1 MIIRCNRARDQ
12 PKVQSIHHFNHS
24 ISNTNFTNYER
35 INTMK
40 NLKKAFALLLALVLC
55 LSVPVG
61 VSAAT
66 VEDATIDTTRTGSMT
81 IYKYDLT
88 NAEKD
93 GVWDSSYV
101 STGVYDQAGVVD
113 ILSGNRDGDN
123 DNQSDLGNGQQSYGY
138 AINGVEFSYL
148 KIADIV
154 QFSESTDDNRTNSH
168 VEVLYGINKVQ
179 GADFLR
185 ALGLENGAKR
195 YANADKLDSSKYFY
209 QSDVLIDALAAGLE
223 ANSTTVKNALE
234 AYMATNG
241 GVKMAPTDSYG
252 KTQATELE
260 LGLYLV
266 VETAVPEMVVSTT
279 NPFLV
284 SVPMTSING
293 SNATDGGE
301 RWIYDI
307 TLFPKNL
314 TGIPSLE
321 KTLREQVADTGK
333 NGGSTTD
340 ITDGYAHTG
349 TASSGDV
356 IDYQIISTLPSITS
370 EATYLTDYTF
380 IDTLSNGLSYNKN
393 DVVLEFFTDE
403 ACTDLVTT
411 WKESDG
417 YFTVS
422 YDQAMNNDY
431 VMTISMTTRGL
442 AEINGSKAVYSG
454 ASMVNSGFSD
464 CTLRITYQATMLS
477 NYEVIYGDDGNRN
490 EVVLTWKRSS
500 SNYYD
505 TLVDDA
511 HIYTYGINL
520 YKLFSDGKG
529 DFSNVEFIIHN
540 DTDDYFVKAE
550 LNADEGVYYVTDHV
564 ENESDATH
572 FVPVLPMVLP
582 MNADSE
588 NGQNVF
594 VKGLEDDTYTITEVR
609 TDSGYTLL
617 KEDIEVVISQVE
629 SSELCDIYTSDVVGL
644 IQNDPRYAEAI
655 IAEAKAN
662 GYIKTDGGLAD
673 ILNNMPQK
681 QLAHY
686 LLTASATVD
695 GNAVTMLEDNGSVNA
710 HVPLTVV
717 NTRGFDL
724 PETGDNGTMM
734 FTVIGILAMAGAAAV
749 IVLVSRKKRTT
760 C

>member
-1 MIIRCNRARDQ
+1 MKGITKMKKLTKA
-12 PKVQSIHHFNHS
+12 
-24 ISNTNFTNYER
+24 IS
-35 INTMK
+35 
-40 NLKKAFALLLALVLC
+40 LCLALMLC
-55 LSVPVG
+55 LSCAIG
-61 VSAAT
+61 VSAAA
-66 VEDATIDTTRTGSMT
+66 VGDATIDTSRTGSLT

-101 STGVYDQAGVVD
+101 STGVYDQTGVVN
-113 ILSGNRDGDN
+113 ILSGSRAGDT
-123 DNQSDLGNGQQSYGY
+123 DHETDLGNGEKSFGY
-138 AINGVEFSYL
+138 AIRGVEFSYL

-154 QFSESTDDNRTNSH
+154 QFSEAAADGRTDSH
-168 VEVLYGINKVQ
+168 VEVLYGINKVK

-195 YANADKLDSSKYFY
+195 YTNADRLDASKYFY

-234 AYMATNG
+234 TYMAANG
-241 GVKMAPTDSYG
+241 GTAMAPTDAYG
-252 KTQATELE
+252 KTQTTDLE

-284 SVPMTSING
+284 SVPMTSVDG

-321 KTLREQVADTGK
+321 KTLREQVTDTGK

-349 TASSGDV
+349 TASAGDV
-356 IDYQIISTLPSITS
+356 IDYQIVSTLPSITS
-370 EATYLTDYTF
+370 ESTYLTAYTF
-380 IDTLSNGLSYNKN
+380 IDTLSAGLTYNKS
-393 DVVLEFFTDE
+393 DVVLEFFTDA

-411 WKESDG
+411 WKEADG

-422 YDQAMNNDY
+422 YTPTADGGSA
-431 VMTISMTTRGL
+431 MTIEMTTRGL
-442 AEINGSKAVYSG
+442 SQINSSKAVYPG

-464 CTLRITYQATMLS
+464 CTLRITYQATMDS
-477 NYEVIYGDDGNRN
+477 DNTVVFGDKGNPN
-490 EVVLTWKRSS
+490 DVVLTWKRSNA
-500 SNYYD
+500 NYYD
-505 TLVDDA
+505 TLVDDC
-511 HIYTYGINL
+511 HIYTYGMDL
-520 YKLFSDGKG
+520 TKLFSDGQG
-529 DFSNVEFIIHN
+529 DFSKVEFIIHN
-540 DTDDYFVKAE
+540 DTDDYFVKAK
-550 LNADEGVYYVTDHV
+550 LNEAEGIYYMIDHV
-564 ENESDATH
+564 AAEADATH
-572 FVPVLPMVLP
+572 FIPV
-582 MNADSE
+582 DSSG
-588 NGQNVF
+588 NPGKVII
-594 VKGLEDDTYTITEVR
+594 KGLEDDTYTITEVR

-617 KEDIEVVISQVE
+617 KEDIEVVISQTE
-629 SSELCDIYTSDVVGL
+629 SSTACDIYTSDVVGL
-644 IQNDPRYAEAI
+644 IQNDPRYTKSIIDEAI
-655 IAEAKAN
+655 AK
-662 GYIKTDGGLAD
+662 GYIKTDGKLAD

-681 QLAHY
+681 QLVHY

-695 GNAVTMLEDNGSVNA
+695 GNTVNMLADNGSVNGEA
-710 HVPLTVV
+710 PLTVV

-749 IVLVSRKKRTT
+749 IVLVSRKKRTSR
-760 C
+760 